1 MSCLQ
6 PSVLAVEEKA
16 SASIWKSA
24 ALALQA
30 ATERA
35 AGSPAGQEPGN
46 KAGTV
51 PRCHQAAGTKRPA
64 GGLCGMAGGQ
74 GEQPRCSQPLSKAL
88 KSHLPNGDL

>member
-1 MSCLQ
+1 MSRPQ
-6 PSVLAVEEKA
+6 PSVRAVEEEA

-35 AGSPAGQEPGN
+35 TGSPAGQEPGN

-51 PRCHQAAGTKRPA
+51 PRCHQGTKQAA
-64 GGLCGMAGGQ
+64 GGLCGTAGRR